1 METGTDPAVLA
12 LISTLFVVMIGNFWH
27 QSRENTKTRD
37 LIVSTNAETRTEL
50 HREIKELGDHL
61 HGEIKE
67 LRGET
72 KALGD
77 RLRGETKALG
87 DHLHGE
93 IKELGDHLHGEIKEL
108 GDHLHGETKEVD
120 KHVRSLSTE
129 VAKLGVKFTEFKIA
143 TEQHQRTTEQN
154 HKELR
159 DGLSDNRERLARIEG
174 HLGIAP
180 APAE

>member
-37 LIVSTNAETRTEL
+37 LIVSTNAENRYDL
-50 HREIKELGDHL
+50 HRD
-61 HGEIKE
+61 
-67 LRGET
+67 
-72 KALGD
+72 
-77 RLRGETKALG
+77 
-87 DHLHGE
+87 

>member
-67 LRGET
+67 
-72 KALGD
+72 
-77 RLRGETKALG
+77 LRGETKALG

>member
-77 RLRGETKALG
+77 RLRGET
-87 DHLHGE
+87 
-93 IKELGDHLHGEIKEL
+93 KELGDHLHGEIKEL

>member
-93 IKELGDHLHGEIKEL
+93 IKELGDHLHGE
-108 GDHLHGETKEVD
+108 TKEVD